1 MFRVQTMSK
10 VQYGNSVVRD
20 YKFRHHLETKVEDVK
35 ELKEITYKQF
45 KTLSFAHEIVK
56 VRVNHIGQIVEVGEY

>member
-1 MFRVQTMSK
+1 M
-10 VQYGNSVVRD
+10 
-20 YKFRHHLETKVEDVK
+20 K

-45 KTLSFAHEIVK
+45 KTLSFANEIVK